1 MQNLEKGFTKK
12 KSHYIFVK
20 HDKFDA
26 EKNGVL
32 WNLIEKDVSCGKSL
46 QRIYI
51 YKLHEKLPSE
61 QWSGHYDL
69 TL

>member
-32 WNLIEKDVSCGKSL
+32 WNLIEKNVSCRKSS
-46 QRIYI
+46 QIIYI
-51 YKLHEKLPSE
+51 FINYTKSSH
-61 QWSGHYDL
+61 QNNDQV
-69 TL
+69 TMT